1 MTHDGIDRRVDSK
14 VSYLIKRTLQTR
26 FAILA
31 SLVFACPG
39 CVVETTTRDP
49 NSSAKLVLPRQE
61 TFEILEA
68 NDLTLG
74 AAMTTQNSFS
84 SSFTF
89 ERLGAVGYDGF
100 TLPVFSNDEEDII
113 FATQDGGSPSLDAL
127 MGKPGS
133 VAGDQS
139 VVIRRLNRNGEIELI
154 ARHPAPLFLGR
165 NGNSKGMLVEKPRP
179 DGSRAIGLA
188 SWSDDSLIWLVD
200 DDAINAYGWISES
213 GSLVYSSMAKNETEF
228 KLKVLERDGTVW
240 EIPES
245 LPYSWI
251 LPTWCVE
258 EGLFAIRMG
267 DGYADLAWGRSEN
280 AGAFR
285 KSLNT
290 HRISERFSASLAW
303 QTLASTTGGNGVSGS
318 MIAWYS
324 FEDRSL
330 SLWNGPSNSMQ
341 ALPEETLACTRL
353 SNEDEWLITTPDSLD
368 RILLLEDSIQE
379 TQLLSTPWVCRR
391 ASQDTMI
398 VVKAY
403 EGKLELGRLTFGVT
417 DLPAEDIENTP
428 EAEPEYRYNIR
439 E

>member
-14 VSYLIKRTLQTR
+14 VSYLIKYTLQTR

-31 SLVFACPG
+31 SLVFASPG

-49 NSSAKLVLPRQE
+49 KSSAKLILPRQE

-68 NDLTLG
+68 NDLTIG
-74 AAMTTQNSFS
+74 AAMTNQNSFS

-89 ERLGAVGYDGF
+89 ERLGTVGYDGF

-127 MGKPGS
+127 MGKPGT

-139 VVIRRLNRNGEIELI
+139 VVIRRMNRNGEIEII

-165 NGNSKGMLVEKPRP
+165 NANSSGVLVEKPKP

-188 SWSDDSLIWLVD
+188 SWWDDSLTWLVD

-228 KLKVLERDGTVW
+228 KLKVLEGDGTLW

-290 HRISERFSASLAW
+290 HRISERFNASLAW

-324 FEDRSL
+324 FEDRGL
-330 SLWNGPSNSMQ
+330 SLWDGPSNSMQ

-353 SNEDEWLITTPDSLD
+353 SNDDEWLITTPDSLD
-368 RILLLEDSIQE
+368 RILLQEDSIPKN
-379 TQLLSTPWVCRR
+379 QLLSTPWVCRR
-391 ASQDTMI
+391 ASEDTMI
-398 VVKAY
+398 IVKAY
-403 EGKLELGRLTFGVT
+403 ERTLEIGRLTIGVT
-417 DLPAEDIENTP
+417 VPPSEATVNPP
-428 EAEPEYRYNIR
+428 EAEPEYQYNIR
-439 E
+439 D